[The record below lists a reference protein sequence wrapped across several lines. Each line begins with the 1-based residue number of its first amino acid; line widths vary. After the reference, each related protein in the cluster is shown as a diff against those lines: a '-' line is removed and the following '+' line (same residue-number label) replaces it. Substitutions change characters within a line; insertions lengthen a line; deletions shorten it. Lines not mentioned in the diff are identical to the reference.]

1 MAKQPGEVENLVAGE
16 TISSFFYK
24 KKVFIT
30 GHTGFKG
37 SWLMATLYSF
47 GAVLKGY
54 ALEPEQSGG
63 LFDFLQPLSLAESVI
78 NDIRNKKD
86 LQQEI
91 INFHPDVIFHLAAQ
105 PLVRRSYAI
114 PAETFDVNVTGTAN
128 VLEAAKALNNKCAI
142 VVITTD
148 KVYQNKEKDVLYNED
163 DVLGGHDP
171 YSASKAC
178 AELVSDSFRKS
189 FFHYSD
195 YSAHQK
201 SLATARAGNVIGG
214 GDWSTDRLLPDII
227 SYLVNNQPIQIRNP
241 NAVRPWQHVLEAIT
255 GYLLLA
261 MKLYSDPVN
270 YSQAFNFGPKPSD
283 HLPVKEVVE
292 KAIAIWG
299 SGSWQ
304 DISGNDQPHEATLL
318 KLDISKAQKV
328 LEWIPKL
335 TADDAIKWT
344 VDWYRQ
350 PDNEKAAFTFSQ
362 VEQYFV
368 I

>member
-1 MAKQPGEVENLVAGE
+1 MENLVAGE
-16 TISSFFYK
+16 NISSFFYK

-37 SWLMATLYSF
+37 SWLIATLNSF

-54 ALEPEQSGG
+54 ALEPEQPGG
-63 LFDFLQPLSLAESVI
+63 LFDFLRPLSLCDSVI
-78 NDIRNKKD
+78 NDIRNKNA
-86 LQQEI
+86 LQQEMLK
-91 INFHPDVIFHLAAQ
+91 FQPDVVFHLAAQ
-105 PLVRRSYAI
+105 PLVRRSYSI

-128 VLEAAKALNNKCAI
+128 VLECAKALNSKCAI
-142 VVITTD
+142 IVITTD
-148 KVYQNKEKDVLYNED
+148 KVYQNKEKDVLYSED

-178 AELVSDSFRKS
+178 AELVADSFRKS
-189 FFHYSD
+189 FFHFSQYST
-195 YSAHQK
+195 HQK
-201 SLATARAGNVIGG
+201 SLATVRAGNVIGG

-227 SYLVNNQPIQIRNP
+227 NYLLSNKPVLIRNP

-261 MKLYSDPVN
+261 MKLYSDPIN
-270 YSQAFNFGPKPSD
+270 YSQAYNFGPVPSD

-299 SGSWQ
+299 SGSWL
-304 DISGNDQPHEATLL
+304 DASGSDQPHEATLL
-318 KLDISKAQKV
+318 KLDISKAQKA
-328 LEWIPKL
+328 LKWSPKL
-335 TADDAIKWT
+335 TADDAIRWT

-350 PDNEKAAFTFSQ
+350 PDAEKARYTFGQ

-368 I
+368 L